1 MDSLMKLAAILW
13 DYDGTLVD
21 STKKNIRVTKEVLK
35 NFIPDL
41 DNNMPLALTS
51 VEEYQKANYLYKNWK
66 ELYEYAYGLTKEQ
79 IAEAGKLWSPYQLK
93 DESVP
98 ELFAGLC
105 EVMKK
110 LPNIAQGICSQNGA
124 VNIRKTLEKY
134 GISEYFSVIIGVDEV
149 SFEQQKPNP
158 AGFLK
163 CLDKLTV
170 DCKDC
175 CLVYIGDHA
184 EDVIFAK
191 NAEQCLRDQMK
202 QKNIDGTVKV
212 ITIGVNYSGSDAST
226 WMTQPDYVVKS
237 TKELENILTSM
248 S

>member
-1 MDSLMKLAAILW
+1 MKLAAILW

-41 DNNMPLALTS
+41 ENNMPLALTS

-66 ELYEYAYGLTKEQ
+66 ELYEYAYGLTKDQ

-98 ELFAGLC
+98 ELFEGLS
-105 EVMKK
+105 EIMQK

-124 VNIRKTLEKY
+124 VNISKTLEQY
-134 GISEYFSVIIGVDEV
+134 GISDHFPVIIGVDEV

-163 CLDKLTV
+163 CLDKLSV
-170 DCKDC
+170 EYKDC

-184 EDVIFAK
+184 EDVVFAK
-191 NAEQCLRDQMK
+191 NAEQCLLEELN
-202 QKNIDGTVKV
+202 QKNKDKTVKV
-212 ITIGVNYSGSDAST
+212 VTIGVNYSGSNARS
-226 WMTQPDYVVKS
+226 WAIQPDYVVKS
-237 TKELENILTSM
+237 PKELENILISM